1 MLSFPHCLY
10 CIPSFPILQWT
21 IGVRSR
27 GRGSRWTLGSL
38 WTRPLLTGHTSH
50 HSRNLPS
57 TSSSPAVRACTLLKT
72 SVYMYI
78 LQCISESSWGAT
90 QTNTHLWYIVLGDR
104 VLNGDLILHYIL
116 QVISHSSP
124 LCFQVST
131 PSSVRWFC
139 LVF

>member
-1 MLSFPHCLY
+1 MDIGEFVDDTPPDRPHLSSQQKLAIYQFL
-10 CIPSFPILQWT
+10 
-21 IGVRSR
+21 
-27 GRGSRWTLGSL
+27 
-38 WTRPLLTGHTSH
+38 
-50 HSRNLPS
+50 
-57 TSSSPAVRACTLLKT
+57 SSSKSMYIVKNV
-72 SVYMYI
+72 VYM
-78 LQCISESSWGAT
+78 QCISIDNIIYGISESSWGAT

-131 PSSVRWFC
+131 PSSVGWFC